1 MKSLKDSTLAEIET
15 VQEVQQDIPTRDS
28 DKMVPDTTNKQ
39 QHQAAPKN
47 QQADINKLLNVIPTD
62 GVNHSAAGGA
72 IPKVSTDDV
81 TFINMNY
88 QKTSTPITSSSGKP
102 VRFPLALR
110 AVSPLKPMSSMLN
123 AGSAPF
129 VPSTGSLQ
137 ATSKQSELNNGTQ
150 QIPDATFIMST
161 MPNTSEASSVP
172 TVYNTARTTVGSM
185 APVAVHSQK
194 KLIFFIRYGRIR
206 VPQSLSEHK

>member
-1 MKSLKDSTLAEIET
+1 MISLKDSSLAEIET
-15 VQEVQQDIPTRDS
+15 VQGVQQDIPTQDS

-39 QHQAAPKN
+39 HRAAPIN
-47 QQADINKLLNVIPTD
+47 QQAEINKLLHAIPSD
-62 GVNHSAAGGA
+62 GVYHSAVGGA
-72 IPKVSTDDV
+72 FPKVSTDDIA
-81 TFINMNY
+81 FSNMNY

-102 VRFPLALR
+102 ARFPSALR
-110 AVSPLKPMSSMLN
+110 AMSSLKPMSSMLN

-137 ATSKQSELNNGTQ
+137 AISKQSELNNGTQ

-161 MPNTSEASSVP
+161 MPNTSEASPVP

-185 APVAVHSQK
+185 APVAFHSQK